1 MIKMKDYNSISTY
14 DKNNNLVS
22 YIEFAKYLQV
32 PKCFYSVKG
41 NVVNRIHVN
50 EYYSDNLP
58 VYESVNSVI
67 QFDDNIMLSPLSI
80 NGEISMQLIKSAS
93 TYTGIYPNVVDRLD
107 TYQEFNTN
115 NIEFEN
121 FRLKSN
127 LIDDCLNRL

>member
-1 MIKMKDYNSISTY
+1 
-14 DKNNNLVS
+14 
-22 YIEFAKYLQV
+22 
-32 PKCFYSVKG
+32 
-41 NVVNRIHVN
+41 
-50 EYYSDNLP
+50 
-58 VYESVNSVI
+58 
-67 QFDDNIMLSPLSI
+67 MLSPLSI

>member
-1 MIKMKDYNSISTY
+1 MKDYNSISTY
-14 DKNNNLVS
+14 DKSNNLVS
-22 YIEFAKYLQV
+22 YIEFAEYLQV
-32 PKCFYSVKG
+32 PKCFYSVRG
-41 NVVNRIHVN
+41 NVLNRIHVN
-50 EYYSDNLP
+50 EDYSDSIP

-67 QFDDNIMLSPLSI
+67 EFDDNIMLIPLRI
-80 NGEISMQLIKSAS
+80 NGEVSMQLIQSAS

-115 NIEFEN
+115 NTEFEN